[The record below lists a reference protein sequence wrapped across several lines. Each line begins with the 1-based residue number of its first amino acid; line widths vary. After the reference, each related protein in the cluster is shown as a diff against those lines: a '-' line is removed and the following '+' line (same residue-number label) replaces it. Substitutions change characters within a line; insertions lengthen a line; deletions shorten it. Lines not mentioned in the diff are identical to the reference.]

1 MDLALAA
8 ILTALAAAIIGPLML
23 ASVEV
28 RRHDRQI
35 EKRDEDLEEW
45 IIFRH
50 RRLLQRF
57 QEIEEDANARGVA
70 GGSTIPGGRVVAQTL
85 LLYDYR
91 EELRQAHGF
100 ILDIEAEERWSHR
113 IARVLRDRPVRQ
125 LTTPTRAERLVDYWS
140 EGTARNA
147 LTWSLQDILG
157 ELPQRATSGARLAE

>member
-1 MDLALAA
+1 MDIAIAA

-23 ASVEV
+23 AAVEV

-45 IIFRH
+45 IVFRH
-50 RRLLQRF
+50 RKLLQRF

-70 GGSTIPGGRVVAQTL
+70 GGSTIPSGRIVAQTL

-91 EELRQAHGF
+91 EELRQARGF
-100 ILDIEAEERWSHR
+100 VLDIEAEERWSNR
-113 IARVLRDRPVRQ
+113 IARAMRRRPVRQ
-125 LTTPTRAERLVDYWS
+125 LATPHRAERLIDRWS

-147 LTWSLQDILG
+147 VTWSLQDILD
-157 ELPQRATSGARLAE
+157 ELPRHATGRASAAK